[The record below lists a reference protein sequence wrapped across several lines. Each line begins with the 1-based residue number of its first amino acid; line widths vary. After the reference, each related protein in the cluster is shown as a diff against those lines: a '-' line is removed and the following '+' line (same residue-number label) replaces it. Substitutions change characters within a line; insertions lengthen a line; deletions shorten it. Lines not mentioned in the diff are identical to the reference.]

1 MDYAKIVSGK
11 VVTVIV
17 AETEFFNDFVDDSPG
32 LWIDISTKKGVCMKG
47 GNYDGTGFYN
57 DSPYP
62 SWTLN
67 TSTYM
72 WDAPVSY
79 PTDGKTY
86 DWNESTKSWDVTT
99 DVKDRQKKVHK

>member
-1 MDYAKIVSGK
+1 MANYAKIVSGK
-11 VVTVIV
+11 VITIIV
-17 AETEFFNDFVDDSPG
+17 AEAEFFNDFVDDSPG
-32 LWIDISTKKGVCMKG
+32 LWIDTSSKKGVCMKH
-47 GNYDGTGFYN
+47 GNYDGTGFFA
-57 DSPYP
+57 DSPHA

-67 TSTYM
+67 SSTYM

-99 DVKDRQKKVHK
+99 DVKDR